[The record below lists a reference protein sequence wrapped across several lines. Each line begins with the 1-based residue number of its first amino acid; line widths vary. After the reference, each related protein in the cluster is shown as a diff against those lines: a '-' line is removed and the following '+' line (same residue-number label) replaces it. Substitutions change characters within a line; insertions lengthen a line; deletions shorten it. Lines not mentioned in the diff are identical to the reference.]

1 MLLVECAEKIGK
13 EKYEEFAE
21 YWWGN
26 KTAKLV
32 GVWNLFTLLGGVTS
46 FMVFIKTLA
55 PLLLTM
61 VLGSD
66 VPEIFG
72 NEQFKGQAVWG
83 VMIMII
89 LIIPL
94 WLARKVG
101 SLEYISSLSI
111 ISAIYITCWMI
122 ILFFTD
128 RSLVPNIITNFE
140 KASYFTISFE
150 GISSS
155 IPFIVFS
162 YMYQPSLPLIYHELR
177 NKSKP
182 RMRKVI
188 IIASIF
194 VVILY
199 SIESSVGYLGVVG
212 NSNLLK
218 TLLNKKNVLEIDY
231 KSTAFSVGVLAIFFA
246 VITTIPILMLPA
258 KNDFEAVVFG
268 KNTMSKW
275 QNQKNFSILN

>member
-1 MLLVECAEKIGK
+1 MIVLV
-13 EKYEEFAE
+13 
-21 YWWGN
+21 
-26 KTAKLV
+26 
-32 GVWNLFTLLGGVTS
+32 
-46 FMVFIKTLA
+46 
-55 PLLLTM
+55 
-61 VLGSD
+61 
-66 VPEIFG
+66 
-72 NEQFKGQAVWG
+72 
-83 VMIMII
+83 
-89 LIIPL
+89 IPL

-111 ISAIYITCWMI
+111 VSALNITCWMI
-122 ILFFTD
+122 IIFFAD

-140 KASYFTISFE
+140 KADYFTVSFE

-162 YMYQPSLPLIYHELR
+162 YMYQPSLPLVHHELQ

-212 NSNLLK
+212 N
-218 TLLNKKNVLEIDY
+218 
-231 KSTAFSVGVLAIFFA
+231 
-246 VITTIPILMLPA
+246 
-258 KNDFEAVVFG
+258 
-268 KNTMSKW
+268 
-275 QNQKNFSILN
+275 